1 MKKTLYFF
9 FGLLLV
15 CGIYQACTPDV
26 ELPGSIYGVVV
37 ESSHTEPLAGLGVEL
52 YCVYNDHKSL
62 LLKTVTYS
70 DGHFEFVDLTP
81 GEYFI
86 KVVATGYDESTT
98 EYYVLVQSA
107 REARV
112 DMQVKRLDT
121 HLTVITMNPIVDG
134 RTRTITLQLECT
146 NHHSYEY
153 DPTELGFIY
162 ATHNNP
168 ISSGV
173 TIKLNYGE
181 SLVKLT
187 NLESNTYYVVA
198 YAVNAVGIT
207 YGEIKSFVLSDEPVV
222 TTLEVSNVTYTS
234 ATFQGEISYLGN
246 NDVIDVGF
254 VYSYPS
260 WGGLEEKKSYVNVL
274 TNNSKN
280 FSITVDGLEKNET
293 YYVRA
298 FLTTYSGTFYGENIT
313 FRANPIQCPTFEY
326 AGSVYS
332 VSPDQGVHTWN
343 DALDVCNS
351 LNYAD
356 YSDWYLPDINEL
368 DVMYENKDLIGGFFS
383 AYYWSSTEIDS
394 SSAWRQNF
402 GYGIDPTDSKS
413 WPNRVRCVRKEN

>member
-1 MKKTLYFF
+1 MKKIFYLLSLVLLATLLWQ
-9 FGLLLV
+9 G
-15 CGIYQACTPDV
+15 CEKD

-37 ESSHTEPLAGLGVEL
+37 ESSKTEPLAGLGVEL
-52 YCVYNDHKSL
+52 YYVYEGHKSL

-98 EYYVLVQSA
+98 EYSVTVESNRQ
-107 REARV
+107 ARV
-112 DMQVKRLDT
+112 DMQVIRLDT
-121 HLTVITMNPIVDG
+121 YLTVVTMNPIVDG

-146 NHHSYEY
+146 RHHSYKY
-153 DPTELGFIY
+153 YPTELGFIY

-173 TIKLNYGE
+173 TIKVNDGE

-198 YAVNAVGIT
+198 YAVNEVGIT
-207 YGEIKSFVLSDEPVV
+207 YGEIKSFVLPDEPIV
-222 TTLEVSNVTYTS
+222 TTLKVSNVTYTS
-234 ATFQGEISYLGN
+234 ATIQGEISYLGN
-246 NDVIDVGF
+246 NKVVSAGF
-254 VYSYPS
+254 IYSSSS
-260 WGGLEEKKSYVNVL
+260 WGGGEKKSYVDVL
-274 TNNSKN
+274 PNNSKK
-280 FSITVDGLEKNET
+280 FSLTIDGFERNKW

-313 FRANPIQCPTFEY
+313 FKANPIKCPTFECV
-326 AGSVYS
+326 GSVYS
-332 VSPDQGVHTWN
+332 VSPDQGNHTWN

-356 YSDWYLPDINEL
+356 CSDWYLPDDSEL
-368 DVMYENKDLIGGFFS
+368 DGMFENKDLIGGFSS
-383 AYYWSSTEIDS
+383 AFYWSSTEEIAS
-394 SSAWRQNF
+394 NAWAQNF
-402 GYGIDPTDSKS
+402 YNGYWDYRNISNTF
-413 WPNRVRCVRKEN
+413 RVRCVRREN